1 MGKFLFMAASLIW
14 LGVAAGTAHA
24 ADDAA
29 KGEGNRKINLTEGSL
44 TAYTLPPIT
53 TFGVAEQAPTTPVLT
68 RFGTQFNAVT
78 EEQIKLQG
86 SLDFYDALRNVP
98 GVMFQKKNVIGGQ
111 TSHSFYIR
119 GRGASH
125 PGPDLN
131 IFFDG
136 VPRSGVLYGQA
147 LADGIPVY
155 ALGGMEIYKSPQP
168 SRFGSG
174 YGMVNFIPKYMT
186 EDGFEF
192 RVGFEGGSFGTFA
205 ENVGMGAKKDNVDI
219 YAAQSWISTTGH
231 EEHTAAHQA
240 SYYLNMGYG
249 LSENWN
255 IRFLAN
261 QVNAKTQSPTNPIDN
276 SIYWNNT
283 ERYDTYTGFG
293 TLTLNNDYD
302 MAKGY
307 IKGYYNQT
315 QFFLRGESNGTA
327 TSRQKNILYGVRG
340 RETIHLWQGNESVL
354 GFDLDVSDLENRQNK
369 YGPGGVTTWD
379 FPTQTLFSP
388 YLAISQTFGSD
399 NGFHVTP
406 SAGIRG
412 YVSDLFQD
420 YISPQAGLVLGYGN
434 TNLSV
439 SYARGVN
446 YPSPVILQ
454 NFLGNKDL
462 PGNIDPKD
470 IKPEVVDHYE
480 VSLSHVQPELFSLSA
495 TWFHDDGRDRLR
507 AYMWGPA
514 PTTTDFFTSSSAKYQ
529 IDGLE
534 LAGSLTPLD
543 GLDIFA
549 GTTWLWAK
557 AKGDDGV
564 TQRKMP
570 YTPGFALQ
578 AGFKWRF
585 LEDFQISG
593 DYQHLRNVYAGS
605 SMRTSATASPAS
617 NFGKLSDVD
626 KLPDINVVNLRL
638 DYFFDNEDLHLEEGR
653 VFVAVNNLL
662 DCRYAYAMQKNAS
675 GNDREL
681 YYMPGISFMAGFELK
696 F

>member
-1 MGKFLFMAASLIW
+1 MGMLMAVTLIC
-14 LGVAAGTAHA
+14 LPFATGQAYA
-24 ADDAA
+24 ADVVDP
-29 KGEGNRKINLTEGSL
+29 GEGGGNTRLTEGSL
-44 TAYTLPPIT
+44 TAYTLPPVT
-53 TFGVAEQAPTTPVLT
+53 TFGVVDQSPATPVLT

-78 EEQIKLQG
+78 EEQIRLQG

-111 TSHSFYIR
+111 TSHSFYMR

-147 LADGIPVY
+147 LADGVPVY

-174 YGMVNFIPKYMT
+174 YGMINFIPKYMT
-186 EDGFEF
+186 DEGFEF
-192 RVGFEGGSFGTFA
+192 RVGVEGGSFGTVA
-205 ENVGMGAKKDNVDI
+205 EHVGMGAKKDAVDI
-219 YAAQSWISTTGH
+219 YAAQSWISTAGH
-231 EEHTAAHQA
+231 EEHTAAHQT

-249 LSENWN
+249 INENWN
-255 IRFLAN
+255 VRLLVN
-261 QVNAKTQSPTNPIDN
+261 QVDAKTQSPTNPIDAN
-276 SIYWNNT
+276 AYWNTT
-283 ERYDTYTGFG
+283 ERYDTHTSFG
-293 TLTLNNDYD
+293 TLTLSHEYAL
-302 MAKGY
+302 AKGSL
-307 IKGYYNQT
+307 KGYYNHT
-315 QFFLRGESNGTA
+315 RFYLRGENNGTA
-327 TSRQKNILYGVRG
+327 TSRQTNTLYGLRG
-340 RETIHLWQGNESVL
+340 RETLNLWQGSETVL
-354 GFDLDVSDLENRQNK
+354 GFDLDVSDLKNRRNK

-379 FPTQTLFSP
+379 FPVQTLFSP
-388 YLAISQTFGSD
+388 YLAVSQTFGSD
-399 NGFHVTP
+399 DGVHVTP

-412 YVSDLFQD
+412 YASDLFQD
-420 YISPQAGLVLGYGN
+420 YLSPQAGLVLGYGN
-434 TNLSV
+434 TNLSFC
-439 SYARGVN
+439 YARGVN

-454 NFLGNKDL
+454 NFLGNQGL
-462 PGNIDPKD
+462 PGNISTKD
-470 IKPEVVDHYE
+470 IRPEVVDHYE
-480 VSLSHVQPELFSLSA
+480 IGVSHAQPDLFSLST

-514 PTTTDFFTSSSAKYQ
+514 PATTDFFTSSTAEYQ

-549 GTTWLWAK
+549 GATWLWAR
-557 AKGDDGV
+557 ARGDDGV
-564 TQRKMP
+564 TRHTMP
-570 YTPGFALQ
+570 YPPGFALQ
-578 AGFKWRF
+578 TGFKWRF
-585 LEDFQISG
+585 LEDVQLSG

-605 SMRTSATASPAS
+605 SMRTSATSSPAS
-617 NFGKLSDVD
+617 NFGNLSDVD

-638 DYFFDNEDLHLEEGR
+638 DYFFGHDGPYLEEGR
-653 VFVAVNNLL
+653 VFVAVNNVL

-681 YYMPGISFMAGFELK
+681 YYMPGVSFMAGVELT